1 MSNTKIKE
9 INLNDPQSLKD
20 LYLTLDHYLSHALI
34 AALLASI
41 KALSSMLE
49 KNDLSM
55 DDLFEKHLS
64 SNIDDR
70 DIFRLVCLFANSA
83 LEQYKSNKD
92 LIDHK
97 FASRVTH

>member
-20 LYLTLDHYLSHALI
+20 LYLTLDHYPSHALI
-34 AALLASI
+34 SAFIASI
-41 KALSSMLE
+41 KALSLMLK
-49 KNDLSM
+49 KNDLSI

-92 LIDHK
+92 LIDHE
-97 FASRVTH
+97 FASRIIH